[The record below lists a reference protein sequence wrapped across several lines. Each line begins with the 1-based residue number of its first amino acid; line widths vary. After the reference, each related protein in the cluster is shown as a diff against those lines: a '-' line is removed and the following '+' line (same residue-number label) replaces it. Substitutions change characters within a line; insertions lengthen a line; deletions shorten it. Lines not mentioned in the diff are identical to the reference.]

1 MNKWRFAIALILLM
15 IAGGYLLE
23 HNNQVIMAKQPA
35 ADTTAPL
42 AATPTAGQDKK
53 AASSEAAN
61 STSEQSPKQH
71 AKTKLPL
78 DVPLIQQMPE
88 LARGCEVTSLAMLL
102 NEAGVQVDKMTLAKQ
117 VAKVPFQN
125 NGLHGDM
132 NEGFVGDV
140 YTFDNPGL
148 GVYSDPIFALGKQYL
163 PDKLV
168 NLSGGT
174 IDDLYDSLDNG
185 FPVWVITTTKF
196 APLDDD
202 AFQTWET
209 ANGSMKVTY
218 KEHSVVMT
226 GYDNEYVYIND
237 PYEDEPNKKVSR
249 GKFEKAWVQMGS
261 QAISYVV

>member
-1 MNKWRFAIALILLM
+1 MKKWRIAIAFILL
-15 IAGGYLLE
+15 ITAGGYLLE
-23 HNNQVIMAKQPA
+23 HNNQVILARSSKA
-35 ADTTAPL
+35 AATAPV
-42 AATPTAGQDKK
+42 AAAPTPAQDNQ
-53 AASSEAAN
+53 AVATDSATSAQ
-61 STSEQSPKQH
+61 STKQH
-71 AKTKLPL
+71 AQTNLPL

-102 NEAGVQVDKMTLAKQ
+102 NDAGVQVDKMTLAKQ
-117 VAKVPFQN
+117 VAKVPFQK

-148 GVYSDPIFALGKQYL
+148 GVYADPIFALGKQYL
-163 PDKLV
+163 PDKLI

-226 GYDNEYVYIND
+226 GYDNKYVYIND
-237 PYEDEPNKKVSR
+237 PYEDEPNKKVMR
-249 GKFEKAWVQMGS
+249 DNFEKAWVQMGS
-261 QAISYVV
+261 QAISYVA